1 MPVNLLKDR
10 SSHRATS
17 VRPRESSKAMAVVR
31 KVYDI
36 VETFLWAGLVAFIGY
51 FLIYVLPH
59 MSEISSRAETVRI
72 AKISSDNS
80 FYCEK
85 WGMKPGTHEHTLC
98 TMDLQELRHRVQ
110 QEMIDDLSI
119 P

>member
-1 MPVNLLKDR
+1 
-10 SSHRATS
+10 
-17 VRPRESSKAMAVVR
+17 MAIAR
-31 KVYDI
+31 KVYDT
-36 VETFLWAGLVAFIGY
+36 VETVLWAGLLAFLGY

-59 MSEISSRAETVRI
+59 MSEIRSRAETVRV

-80 FYCEK
+80 FYCER

-98 TMDLQELRHRVQ
+98 TMELQELRRQVQ
-110 QEMIDDLSI
+110 QEMLDDLSI